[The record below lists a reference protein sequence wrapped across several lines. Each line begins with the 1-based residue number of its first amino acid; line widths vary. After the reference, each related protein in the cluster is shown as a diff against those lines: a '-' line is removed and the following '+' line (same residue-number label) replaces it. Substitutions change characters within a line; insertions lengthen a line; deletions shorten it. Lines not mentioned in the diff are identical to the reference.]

1 MPPAEKKWD
10 ANAERD
16 LCVAIIMGAQDGE
29 RMRYNWPKVHSS
41 MEALGYGF
49 TKDAISQHFSKTIMR
64 EFKNRH
70 GEPSANDSPA
80 PTPTP
85 KKTPRKRA
93 TPAKGRKKKVES
105 DDEDYEVAVESPLA
119 KKMKRKKEEEDK
131 DVKMG
136 NIDST
141 EGGRD
146 SSTTPEGDDKFGKWL
161 ASDAAEKA

>member
-1 MPPAEKKWD
+1 
-10 ANAERD
+10 
-16 LCVAIIMGAQDGE
+16 
-29 RMRYNWPKVHSS
+29 
-41 MEALGYGF
+41 
-49 TKDAISQHFSKTIMR
+49 MR

-70 GEPSANDSPA
+70 GEPSANNSPA

-105 DDEDYEVAVESPLA
+105 DGEDDEVAVESPLA
-119 KKMKRKKEEEDK
+119 KKMKRKKEEKDE
-131 DVKMG
+131 DVKMS

-146 SSTTPEGDDKFGKWL
+146 DRYVMTVSL
-161 ASDAAEKA
+161 V